1 MSMGP
6 AHLEMPREIVH
17 NYSQL
22 LAMRERTDWRNMTDN
37 ELWHELCRCILS
49 SNVPYE
55 LALSAWSH
63 LRSLGLIEPER
74 ITVSARSTCYEKIAG
89 ELRRPI
95 YLPMRRDG
103 SYRKYRFPN
112 VRAGNI
118 VDSALFINSRGL
130 KLGHQLGFFHSE
142 TEARDFFARNLPGV
156 GMKEAS
162 HFLRDIGYADSLAIV
177 DSHVVSFLRE
187 IGAVQ
192 VECASP
198 PTPRLYREL
207 EIILQR
213 ISGDTGMNLAV
224 LDMAIWKYMRETKAH

>member
-1 MSMGP
+1 M
-6 AHLEMPREIVH
+6 
-17 NYSQL
+17 
-22 LAMRERTDWRNMTDN
+22 
-37 ELWHELCRCILS
+37 
-49 SNVPYE
+49 
-55 LALSAWSH
+55 
-63 LRSLGLIEPER
+63 EPER
-74 ITVSARSTCYEKIAG
+74 ITVSARSTCYERIAD

-112 VRAGNI
+112 VRARNI

-130 KLGHQLGFFHSE
+130 KLRHQLGFFHSE
-142 TEARDFFARNLPGV
+142 TEARDFFVSNCPGV

-192 VECASP
+192 VKCTFP
-198 PTPRLYREL
+198 LTQRLYRDFEK
-207 EIILQR
+207 ILQG
-213 ISGDTGMNLAV
+213 ISVDTGMNLAV
-224 LDMAIWKYMRETKAH
+224 LDMAIWKYMRESKEY